1 MTLSPRTLR
10 SATTRRQRPS
20 SDQAR
25 CDSTMQFLHSE
36 YIDPARQRGDVASPG
51 AGKRCGQGYTSKA
64 NKCRKNPS
72 GLGPRNFANE
82 INEQRNIRRSNDFD
96 SWRKA
101 NKLRMPKSQDAFYRL
116 SKQYAASEQA
126 TKYKAA
132 AKSQTALQMQRNQRN
147 AGLALLG
154 GVGLGLAVEAGLG
167 YNLNRRRQRFE
178 RAYRGPS
185 AKR

>member
-10 SATTRRQRPS
+10 SAATRRQRPS

-36 YIDPARQRGDVASPG
+36 YIDLVRQRGDVASPG

-72 GLGPRNFANE
+72 GGGPRNFVNE
-82 INEQRNIRRSNDFD
+82 INEQRDIRRSNDIN

-101 NKLRMPKSQDAFYRL
+101 NKLRIPKSESGSLRL
-116 SKQYAASEQA
+116 GEQYGASKQA
-126 TKYKAA
+126 TKYRSATER
-132 AKSQTALQMQRNQRN
+132 QTELSTERRRRNEVFGF
-147 AGLALLG
+147 AG
-154 GVGLGLAVEAGLG
+154 GVGLGLASMAL
-167 YNLNRRRQRFE
+167 LSTRRRR
-178 RAYRGPS
+178 
-185 AKR
+185 